1 MERRQIPKKK
11 GVVILNITDN
21 EKKSPLSIIPV
32 NFTDKSLGKLRKA
45 VLRLNAEFDKSK
57 KLTTKIGDVYE

>member
-1 MERRQIPKKK
+1 M
-11 GVVILNITDN
+11 NITDN
-21 EKKSPLSIIPV
+21 EKKSQLSIIPV

>member
-1 MERRQIPKKK
+1 M
-11 GVVILNITDN
+11 NITDN

-32 NFTDKSLGKLRKA
+32 NFTDKSLDKLRKA